1 MVGWIVLVVGLVV
14 AGYAALF
21 GVVSWEITLA
31 LIVVGLLDAAI
42 GVWLIYR
49 QRRQPTA

>member
-1 MVGWIVLVVGLVV
+1 V

-21 GVVSWEITLA
+21 GFVSWEVTLA
-31 LIVVGLLDAAI
+31 LIVVGLLDAVI

-49 QRRQPTA
+49 ERQRSSP